1 MIRPRFELALFF
13 LLFSPAIWAQ
23 DSPQWRGPNRDGI
36 IASYAGP
43 QTWPVQLKQKWQIKV
58 GIGHSSPLLVGKNIF
73 TFTRQGDQEVVS
85 CLDMESGNVLW
96 REEYAAPYKVNPI
109 AGAHGAGPK
118 STPAFSNGKLFTLGI
133 GEILSAWDA
142 KSGKLQW
149 RREFSSEF
157 KATSPEFGT
166 ATSPL
171 VDGRLVI
178 AFVGGKGSGALMAFD
193 IESGKTIWTWD
204 GDGPSYASPIIAVI
218 AGVRQVVTQSQEK
231 IIGVSAADGKL
242 IWSVPFK
249 TPYEQNIITP
259 ILFKDLLIFSGV
271 EQGVFAM
278 KVTRNSKEWQLERA
292 WENKT
297 AAFYMS
303 DPVISGG
310 QLFGMSHKNKGQ
322 FVAIDAATG
331 KSLWESNGRV
341 ADNTAVLTGG
351 EKLFLL
357 TSDAE
362 LIVAKASGAAFQE
375 LNRYTVAKSTT
386 YAHPVI
392 AGKNVLVKDTENLT
406 LWSVE

>member
-1 MIRPRFELALFF
+1 MLSSLAL
-13 LLFSPAIWAQ
+13 WAQ

-73 TFTRQGDQEVVS
+73 TFTRQGEQEVVS
-85 CLDMESGNVLW
+85 CLDMETGNVLW
-96 REEYAAPYKVNPI
+96 REPYAAPYKVNPI

-142 KSGKLQW
+142 KSGKLLW

-166 ATSPL
+166 ATSPI
-171 VDGRLVI
+171 VDGKLVI

-193 IESGKTIWTWD
+193 IESGKIIWKWA
-204 GDGPSYASPIIAVI
+204 GDGPSYASPIIADI

-231 IIGVSAADGKL
+231 IIGVSVADGKL

-278 KVTRNSKEWQLERA
+278 KVTRNGQEWKPERA
-292 WENKT
+292 WENKA

-303 DPVISGG
+303 DPVINGG

-322 FVAIDAATG
+322 FVAMDAATG

-351 EKLFLL
+351 DKLFLL

-406 LWSVE
+406 LWSVD